1 MLARLRKKR
10 TDADMPS
17 LSVVAD
23 PIAEE
28 LPMPAAEAPAAT
40 SRDFDELAG
49 FLSRW
54 LGLSET
60 QQRALGALCRELEVV
75 DELVESSAV
84 SIAEDFQNLA
94 RVAMGQSQQIERMI
108 ETQTLVQMGD
118 DELPLTEA
126 MNRVDQYLANL
137 VNRTVEA
144 ATESISMVY
153 ALDEVMEDVGKI
165 ETLIGDVEKMTSETN
180 LLALNAMIQASD
192 GVKTLLLRGGD
203 AGKSFAVVAREVRE
217 LSNSV
222 RSLSDRMH
230 SEVKAVSQGIRK
242 GHAKLQAVA
251 KIDMT
256 ENVAMKDELTSMMNC
271 LLQKNEELS
280 SALNESGRMSET
292 IAGDVSRLISTL
304 QFQDRTSQRLQNIRE
319 TMNCI
324 VGASARLTD
333 DVDALKD
340 RLQIAPQV
348 DEEWLRSLVEE
359 RSLGEIRSRYILSM
373 MADGAADEGALREAM
388 EQANAL
394 STGDDIELF

>member
-126 MNRVDQYLANL
+126 MTRVDQYLANL

-180 LLALNAMIQASD
+180 LLALNAMIEAE
-192 GVKTLLLRGGD
+192 RAGD

-280 SALNESGRMSET
+280 SALNESGRMSDT

-324 VGASARLTD
+324 VGATGRLTD

>member
-180 LLALNAMIQASD
+180 LLALNAMIEAE
-192 GVKTLLLRGGD
+192 RGGD

>member
-180 LLALNAMIQASD
+180 LLALNAMIEAE
-192 GVKTLLLRGGD
+192 RAGD